1 MSLFSNKKIFSSKKG
16 NIALSLLALMGFAAF
31 VLIGFNQPTQEIFLG
46 AQVGKEGATEPS
58 APVLSNPVEGD
69 GQVELS
75 WTIDSDGGSPIT
87 DYIITVDQT
96 IKSSET
102 INTRSDETTYTVT
115 GLENDLEYTFTI
127 TAVNEIG
134 SSEPSNTVTATP
146 TLSKEETGPGSPTN
160 LQAVA
165 GDGQI
170 ELSWTAPGNDGGSP
184 ITEYL
189 ISLVSNKGQ
198 STIDTNRTNTQ
209 HVLTDLSNDTEYTI
223 KVAAVNSAGTG
234 TYSASVLS
242 TPSQEIEATVP
253 DVPSGIT
260 LTPGDATI
268 SVSWI
273 APNNGGSSIT
283 GYTISYTDGNN
294 VERTASLDA
303 SKVNHTLTGLV
314 NGTAYTIKVK
324 ARNSV
329 GDGIYSVESK
339 SSPDKNIAPS
349 IVGLPTVTVSDTSAV
364 IVWSTNKNTSTKVD
378 FGLLTTKTSTPEYNK
393 NTRVTEHSVTIVD
406 LLPCTTYSFV
416 VKSYDSLSQVA
427 SGSEQKFTTTGCTTM
442 AEIQE
447 VKEDMVD
454 TTEGGIVDFTN
465 TDVKTRLTIPQNL
478 KVGESDVLFQVRLLE
493 KLTTKEEIG
502 LPTKD
507 VQWLGGHVYDFSA
520 YSGTSE
526 EKVNDF
532 DAPVL
537 VTIEY
542 SREDVQGID
551 LNTLVI
557 HHYED
562 GTGWRSLSECTNTYD
577 PKLGVGEISCNTNS
591 FSIFGLFGE
600 SAGGTSTSVY
610 IPNSSSGGGTNTVVS
625 KSSNASGGV
634 SKTQTATTTE
644 SLVVLSEEIK
654 ADMAQEDKLDDLE
667 DTKEK
672 VSKDFNKDL
681 WFGVAHTDVIDLQK
695 FLNQQGFVVAESGPG
710 SPGKE
715 TGYFGY
721 RTFRALREF
730 QTFYR
735 ESITSPSSFQK
746 ATGYLD
752 YFTRHFIQT
761 NF

>member
-1 MSLFSNKKIFSSKKG
+1 MSLFSNKKTFFSKKG
-16 NIALSLLALMGFAAF
+16 NIAFSLLALMGFAAF
-31 VLIGFNQPTQEIFLG
+31 VLIGFNQPTQDIFLG
-46 AQVGKEGATEPS
+46 AQVGKGGETEPS
-58 APVLSNPVEGD
+58 APVLSRPVEGD

-75 WTIDSDGGSPIT
+75 WTADSDGGSPIT
-87 DYIITVDQT
+87 GHVITVSQAS
-96 IKSSET
+96 KSLET
-102 INTRSDETTYTVT
+102 ITTRGEDTTYTVT
-115 GLENDLEYTFTI
+115 DLENDSEYDFTVV
-127 TAVNEIG
+127 AVNAVG
-134 SSEPSNTVTATP
+134 SSEPSNTITATP
-146 TLSKEETGPGSPTN
+146 SASKGGVTEPDSPTN
-160 LQAVA
+160 LQATS

-170 ELSWTAPGNDGGSP
+170 QISWTAPGNDGGRS

-189 ISLVSNKGQ
+189 VSLVSNRGQ
-198 STIDTNRTNTQ
+198 SVVETKSTNTQ
-209 HVLTDLSNDTEYTI
+209 YVLSGLSNGTQYTI
-223 KVAAVNSAGTG
+223 KVAAVNAVGTG
-234 TYSASVLS
+234 TYSSSVLA
-242 TPSQEIEATVP
+242 TPNQEVQATIP
-253 DVPSGIT
+253 DIPTGIT

-273 APNNGGSSIT
+273 APNNGGSAIT
-283 GYTISYTDGNN
+283 GYTVLYIDGNS
-294 VERTASLDA
+294 VERTVNLDA

-314 NGTAYTIKVK
+314 NGTSYTIKVK
-324 ARNSV
+324 AKNSV
-329 GDGIYSVESK
+329 GDGSYSVESK
-339 SSPDKNIAPS
+339 SSPDKNIAPT
-349 IVGLPTVTVSDTSAV
+349 ILGLPTVTVSDTSAV

-378 FGLLTTKTSTPEYNK
+378 FGLLPTKTSTPEYNR
-393 NTRVTEHSVTIVD
+393 NTRVTDHTVTIVD

-416 VKSYDSLSQVA
+416 AKSYDSLSQVA
-427 SGSEQKFTTTGCTTM
+427 NGSEQKFTTTGCTTT

-447 VKEDMVD
+447 VKEDIVD
-454 TTEGGIVDFTN
+454 TTEGGVVDFTN
-465 TDVKTRLTIPQNL
+465 TDIKTKLTIPQNL

-493 KLTTKEEIG
+493 KLATKEEIG

-507 VQWLGGHVYDFSA
+507 VLWLGGHVYDFSA

-532 DAPVL
+532 DNPVL
-537 VTIEY
+537 MTIEY
-542 SREDVQGID
+542 SREDVQGVD

-557 HHYED
+557 HHYEE
-562 GTGWRSLSECTNTYD
+562 GIGWRALSECINTYD
-577 PKLGVGEISCNTNS
+577 PKLGVGEISCNTDS

-600 SAGGTSTSVY
+600 SATGISTSVY
-610 IPNSSSGGGTNTVVS
+610 IPNSSSSGGTNTVVS
-625 KSSNASGGV
+625 KSSQNV

-644 SLVVLSEEIK
+644 SMVVLSEEIK
-654 ADMAQEDKLDDLE
+654 ADMSQEDETGESE

-681 WFGVAHTDVIDLQK
+681 WLGVAHTDVIDLQK
-695 FLNQQGFVVAESGPG
+695 FLNQQGFTVAESGPG

-721 RTFRALREF
+721 RTFRALGEF

-752 YFTRHFIQT
+752 YFTRQFIQT